1 MKKYQIRRHGKVYKV
16 LENSTNQYVGVSKD
30 RNKAKKFMQR
40 LEGGC
45 GFDGTTPTFLFTG
58 CRFGVDLDERRN
70 VPVAY

>member
-45 GFDGTTPTFLFTG
+45 GFDGTILTLAKLGMAPPTA
-58 CRFGVDLDERRN
+58 
-70 VPVAY
+70 VPKL